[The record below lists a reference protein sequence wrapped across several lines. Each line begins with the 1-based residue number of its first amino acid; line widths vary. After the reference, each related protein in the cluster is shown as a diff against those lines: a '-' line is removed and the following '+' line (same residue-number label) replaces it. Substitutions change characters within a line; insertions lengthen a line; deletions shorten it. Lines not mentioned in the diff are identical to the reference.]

1 MYSPTHQFELISHLV
16 RRDFRLHYTGSVLGV
31 LWSVALPLIQLLVFV
46 FLFGK
51 VVPLDIEDY
60 PAFVF
65 CALLP
70 WTWFSSSAGSAG
82 GLFTGN
88 RDLLRRPNFAPA
100 TLIVVNTLSSLLT
113 YLVSLPILLVVLAL
127 HGRPPT
133 PAVLAFPL
141 LVLFQGILLVGLGLA
156 IATLNVFY
164 RDVGHLATVG
174 LSLLFYLTPIFY
186 RPLEPGAAYSRLLL
200 WNPIA
205 RLIQSYREIFFYQRV
220 PDWESMVFC
229 AAASLI
235 AAGAGYWIYLRQR
248 PHIMDAL

>member
-1 MYSPTHQFELISHLV
+1 MYSPKHQFELIGHLV

-65 CALLP
+65 SALLP
-70 WTWFSSSAGSAG
+70 WTWFSSSVASAA
-82 GLFTGN
+82 GLFIGN
-88 RDLLRRPNFAPA
+88 RDLLRRPNFTPA
-100 TLIVVNTLSSLLT
+100 TLIVVGALSNLLT
-113 YLVSLPILLVVLAL
+113 YLVSLPILLVMLAL

-133 PAVLAFPL
+133 AAVLAFPL
-141 LVLFQGILLVGLGLA
+141 LVLIQGVLLVGLGLA
-156 IATLNVFY
+156 TATMNVFY
-164 RDVGHLATVG
+164 RDVAHLTNVA
-174 LSLLFYLTPIFY
+174 LSLLFYLLPIFY
-186 RPLEPGAAYSRLLL
+186 RPLNLGTVYSGLLL

-205 RLIQSYREIFFYQRV
+205 SLIQAYRDIFFYQRA
-220 PDWESMVFC
+220 PDGPSLVFC

-235 AAGAGYWIYLRQR
+235 VAAAGYGIYRRQR
-248 PHIMDAL
+248 PHVMDAL